1 MSYKYDIKKK
11 WNTWGWGWEGGGPVL
26 KHLCNVHHLILQDFL
41 FSVLVMLIT
50 LMKPNTHNISSHHIG
65 DEI

>member
-1 MSYKYDIKKK
+1 MKYL
-11 WNTWGWGWEGGGPVL
+11 GVGMRGGGGGPVL
-26 KHLCNVHHLILQDFL
+26 KNLCNVHHLILQDFL